1 MTRGFRRVR
10 GEVRVRLGDGE
21 RRVLHDLFTE
31 VRDLL
36 ADPAQPEEDPLAAL
50 VGIGTAMRPPED
62 PALARL
68 LPDAH
73 RDDPE
78 AAAEFRRYTESGLR
92 SRKRDGLGL
101 ALATLDRGVLLRLD
115 DAEARAWLV
124 ALTDV
129 RLVLAERMGLRTD
142 DDHELLEQVV
152 EQLAE
157 AAESGS
163 GSGSASGSAPGS
175 GSGSGSGSE
184 PGTPDAGS
192 AADAGE
198 RLAMT
203 LALYDFLAWLQ
214 ETLVE
219 AMVPTLPEPGD
230 DPDLPELPD
239 VPRP

>member
-1 MTRGFRRVR
+1 VR

-21 RRVLHDLFTE
+21 RRVLHDVFTE

-36 ADPAQPEEDPLAAL
+36 EDPAAPPDEDSLAAL
-50 VGIGTAMRPPED
+50 VGIGTAVRPPDD

-92 SRKRDGLGL
+92 TRKRDGLRL
-101 ALATLDRGVLLRLD
+101 ALRSLDRGAPVHLD
-115 DAEARAWLV
+115 AAEARAWLV

-129 RLVLAERMGLRTD
+129 RLVLAERIGLRTD
-142 DDHELLEQVV
+142 DDHAVLEQVV
-152 EQLAE
+152 AQLAE
-157 AAESGS
+157 AGDEAGD
-163 GSGSASGSAPGS
+163 GGHGADGDDPADAS
-175 GSGSGSGSE
+175 
-184 PGTPDAGS
+184 
-192 AADAGE
+192 AGE

-219 AMVPTLPEPGD
+219 AMSATLPEPGD

-239 VPRP
+239 VPRR

>member
-1 MTRGFRRVR
+1 VTRGFRRARGDVR
-10 GEVRVRLGDGE
+10 ARLGDDE

-31 VRDLL
+31 VYELL
-36 ADPAQPEEDPLAAL
+36 EDPAQDEPPELDPLAAL
-50 VGIGTAMRPPED
+50 VGIGTAVRPPDD

-78 AAAEFRRYTESGLR
+78 ASAEFRRYTESGLR
-92 SRKRDGLGL
+92 ARKRSGLRL
-101 ALATLDRGVLLRLD
+101 ALDTLARSAPLRLD

-142 DDHELLEQVV
+142 DDHEV
-152 EQLAE
+152 LAE
-157 AAESGS
+157 VAARLAEGEDV
-163 GSGSASGSAPGS
+163 GAAAADDAASAEA
-175 GSGSGSGSE
+175 
-184 PGTPDAGS
+184 T
-192 AADAGE
+192 ADAGR

-203 LALYDFLAWLQ
+203 LALYDYLAWLQ

-219 AMVPTLPEPGD
+219 AMAAV
-230 DPDLPELPD
+230 LPD
-239 VPRP
+239 EPAR

>member
-1 MTRGFRRVR
+1 VTRGFRRVR

-92 SRKRDGLGL
+92 GRKRDGLGL

-163 GSGSASGSAPGS
+163 GSGS
-175 GSGSGSGSE
+175 GSE

>member
-1 MTRGFRRVR
+1 
-10 GEVRVRLGDGE
+10 VRVRLGDGE
-21 RRVLHDLFTE
+21 RRVLHDVFTE

-36 ADPAQPEEDPLAAL
+36 EDPAAPQDDPLAAL
-50 VGIGTAMRPPED
+50 VGIGTAVRPPED

-92 SRKRDGLGL
+92 TRKREGLGL
-101 ALATLDRGVLLRLD
+101 VLRSLDRGAPVRLD
-115 DAEARAWLV
+115 DTEARAWLV

-129 RLVLAERMGLRTD
+129 RLVLAERIGLRTD
-142 DDHELLEQVV
+142 DDHALLEEVV
-152 EQLAE
+152 AHLA
-157 AAESGS
+157 AAEPE
-163 GSGSASGSAPGS
+163 SAEVADA
-175 GSGSGSGSE
+175 SE
-184 PGTPDAGS
+184 GTA
-192 AADAGE
+192 AGE

-219 AMVPTLPEPGD
+219 AMSATLPERGD

-239 VPRP
+239 LPRP

>member
-1 MTRGFRRVR
+1 VTRGFRRVR
-10 GEVRVRLGDGE
+10 GEVRVRLADGE

-36 ADPAQPEEDPLAAL
+36 EDPEPPTDDDPLAEL
-50 VGIGTAMRPPED
+50 VGIGTAVRPPED

-73 RDDPE
+73 RDDPK
-78 AAAEFRRYTESGLR
+78 ASAEFRRYTESGLR
-92 SRKRDGLGL
+92 ARKREGL
-101 ALATLDRGVLLRLD
+101 ALALSTLDRGSLLRLG

-129 RLVLAERMGLRTD
+129 RLVLAERIGLRTD
-142 DDHELLEQVV
+142 DDHEFLEQVV
-152 EQLAE
+152 ARLV
-157 AAESGS
+157 ESQPPAGAGGS
-163 GSGSASGSAPGS
+163 GEPGDADDPGRAGS
-175 GSGSGSGSE
+175 GLDGGDVDVE
-184 PGTPDAGS
+184 DRVE
-192 AADAGE
+192 AGE

-219 AMVPTLPEPGD
+219 AMAATLPD
-230 DPDLPELPD
+230 DEH
-239 VPRP
+239 RRHRR